1 MPIVL
6 TSSPATAAATRAA
19 ARRRSGLLSVGLCCD
34 LVAALPSLAVSL
46 SVLVLF
52 FSLSLTSCTADGP
65 ADVPAP
71 SVAITFSPAL
81 ATYEATTRSG
91 APATIDYSVLARG
104 GYGFGVFAY
113 GGLSWTNKPVTYTGS
128 ETTPPVPPL
137 DPVHMHPGNW
147 TYSGTTEY
155 WPDKTVSF
163 LAYAPFVAAPESNT
177 PGITSLTGTG
187 VDATTVDY
195 TIGEKPS
202 ECVDLLWAVNETTK
216 LPWLNTTIEKNPG
229 GNVLLT
235 FHHALAAI
243 GFRAKVSE
251 ASQHLLATGDGTAT
265 GDRDGYRIVIESVS
279 IEGTFNTSG
288 TLNLNSTAESSESSE
303 PSEPKPSARW
313 TAATPTANKSL
324 TVGHD
329 ELLTTLAWPT
339 TDDDADDASTVMSNA
354 GAGLTTTLQPLIAP
368 NVTTGAEQCLMVV
381 PDKAERTYTVS
392 ITWHVCSRHSGTPAH
407 EFTKTF
413 TQKNVAITL
422 LPETKYYLD
431 FTFTLRDVSVSVTAE
446 NWNTHQQDAT
456 IRTEQGTSASESLA
470 RRGHPAQP

>member
-6 TSSPATAAATRAA
+6 TSSPVTAAAARAA

-65 ADVPAP
+65 ADTPSSSVPL
-71 SVAITFSPAL
+71 TFSPAL

-91 APATIDYSVLARG
+91 APATIDYSVLAR
-104 GYGFGVFAY
+104 YGFGVYAY
-113 GGLSWTNKPVTYTGS
+113 GGLSWANKPVTYTGS
-128 ETTPPVPPL
+128 ETAPVQPL

-147 TYSGTTEY
+147 TYSTTEY
-155 WPDKTVSF
+155 WPDKPVSF
-163 LAYAPFVAAPESNT
+163 LAYAPYVAAPESDS
-177 PGITSLTGTG
+177 PGITAVSGTG
-187 VDATTVDY
+187 VDDTTVGY

-251 ASQHLLATGDGTAT
+251 ASQHLLASGTG
-265 GDRDGYRIVIESVS
+265 DGYRIVIESIS
-279 IEGTFNTSG
+279 IKGTFNTSG
-288 TLNLNSTAESSESSE
+288 TLNLNSTAENSESSESSE
-303 PSEPKPSARW
+303 SSEPKPSARW
-313 TAATPTANKSL
+313 TSVTATDDKPL
-324 TVGHD
+324 TVGHG
-329 ELLTTLAWPT
+329 ELLTTLAWPAT
-339 TDDDADDASTVMSNA
+339 GDAAADAATVMSNA

-368 NVTTGAEQCLMVV
+368 NTTTRTEQCLMVI

-392 ITWHVCSRHSGTPAH
+392 ITWHVCSRHSGTVTH
-407 EFTKTF
+407 EFRKTF
-413 TQKNVAITL
+413 PADNVAITL

-431 FTFTLRDVSVSVTAE
+431 FTFTLRDVTVSVTAE